1 MQRGGGAVE
10 SGQTTIL
17 QLNLSRRQQKKTTEM
32 ENNYRFRSLEF
43 NSSLIS
49 SSVTASSTASLPSLS
64 PSSSS
69 RCRRRHR
76 FSNTSNQNKLI
87 INNLLFLAVLVGLV
101 NCSKHHQQQ
110 QQHHQL
116 HSSTSNNN
124 PNNYNN
130 NNNYGNIGNQRFA
143 MEPQD
148 QTAVVGARVTLPC
161 RVINKQGVL
170 QWTKD
175 NFGLGT
181 HRNLSGYERY
191 SMIGSDEEGDY
202 SLDVYPVMLDDDALY
217 ECQVSPGP
225 DGEKGLR
232 STIAKLTV
240 IVPPEP
246 PKILQG
252 DYLLVTEDRKI
263 ELECISVGGK
273 PAAEVWYF
281 LFF

>member
-1 MQRGGGAVE
+1 
-10 SGQTTIL
+10 
-17 QLNLSRRQQKKTTEM
+17 
-32 ENNYRFRSLEF
+32 
-43 NSSLIS
+43 
-49 SSVTASSTASLPSLS
+49 
-64 PSSSS
+64 
-69 RCRRRHR
+69 
-76 FSNTSNQNKLI
+76 
-87 INNLLFLAVLVGLV
+87 
-101 NCSKHHQQQ
+101 
-110 QQHHQL
+110 
-116 HSSTSNNN
+116 
-124 PNNYNN
+124 
-130 NNNYGNIGNQRFA
+130 

-225 DGEKGLR
+225 NGEKGLR

-273 PAAEVWYF
+273 PAAEVCFSYNF
-281 LFF
+281 SIHREAFFCLPGVSLYIFGPPAVRFFWGGSS